1 MVYHP
6 EETVFLRQGRLTGH
20 RTINGK
26 AMIVWQ
32 AALAFCNHIC
42 KQELEPKKL
51 DGSEIV
57 SRTAEIMAGAW

>member
-1 MVYHP
+1 LVYHP

-42 KQELEPKKL
+42 KQELEAGKL
-51 DGSEIV
+51 NGPGIV
-57 SRTAEIMAGAW
+57 SRVVEIMYGAW